1 MSDKHGLTLTKSA
14 TKHKVPCKTWSIKR
28 KLGEFKEEFI
38 KFRDNNTSKV
48 KFNKCCEANG
58 LEDCKV
64 NADEADTSKKIEP
77 NVGFCKCFV
86 IAVLLSSNNFNN
98 FFIIYFA
105 LFC

>member
-1 MSDKHGLTLTKSA
+1 MKA
-14 TKHKVPCKTWSIKR
+14 TAIHEVPGKNWSVKR
-28 KLGEFKEEFI
+28 KLHAFKKEFI
-38 KFRDNNTSKV
+38 KFRDGNASKV
-48 KFNKCCEANG
+48 KFNEHCNANG